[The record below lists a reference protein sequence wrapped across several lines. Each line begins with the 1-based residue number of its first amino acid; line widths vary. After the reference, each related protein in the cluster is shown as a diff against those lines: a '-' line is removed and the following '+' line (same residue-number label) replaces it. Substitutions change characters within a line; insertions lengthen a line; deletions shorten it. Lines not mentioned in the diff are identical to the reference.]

1 MIRKATVK
9 DVEAMK
15 NIINAYAKQEKMLP
29 RSYNELYQYIRSFY
43 VYEKDGEVI
52 GCCALQ
58 VVWEDLAEVL
68 SFAVKPEYARQGIG
82 SQLLKAC
89 MGDAHELHIKKIFTL
104 TYVPQFFEKHGF
116 ERVDK
121 ATLPHKVWSGCIN
134 CPKFPDCDEIAL
146 IKTID

>member
-58 VVWEDLAEVL
+58 VVWEDLAEIL
-68 SFAVKPEYARQGIG
+68 SFAVKPEYTGQGIG
-82 SQLLKAC
+82 SQLLKSC
-89 MGDAHELHIKKIFTL
+89 MCDSHELQIKKIFTL
-104 TYVPQFFEKHGF
+104 TYVPGFFEKHGF
-116 ERVDK
+116 VRVDK
-121 ATLPHKVWSGCIN
+121 STLPHKVWSGCIN

-146 IKTID
+146 MKTIE

>member
-58 VVWEDLAEVL
+58 VVWEDLAEIL
-68 SFAVKPEYARQGIG
+68 SFAVKPEYTGQGIG

-89 MGDAHELHIKKIFTL
+89 MGDAHDLQIKKIFTL
-104 TYVPQFFEKHGF
+104 TYVPGFFEKHGF
-116 ERVDK
+116 VRVDK
-121 ATLPHKVWSGCIN
+121 STLPHKVWSGCIN

-146 IKTID
+146 IKTLE

>member
-58 VVWEDLAEVL
+58 VVWEDLAEIL
-68 SFAVKPEYARQGIG
+68 SFAVKPEYTRHGIG
-82 SQLLKAC
+82 SQLLEAC
-89 MGDAHELHIKKIFTL
+89 MSDAHELYIKKIFTL
-104 TYVPQFFEKHGF
+104 TYVPGFFEKHGF
-116 ERVDK
+116 IRVDK
-121 ATLPHKVWSGCIN
+121 SILPHKVWSGCIN

-146 IKTID
+146 IKTIE

>member
-58 VVWEDLAEVL
+58 VVWEDLAEIL
-68 SFAVKPEYARQGIG
+68 SFAVKPEYTGQGIG

-89 MGDAHELHIKKIFTL
+89 MGDAHELQIKKIFTL
-104 TYVPQFFEKHGF
+104 TYVPGFFEKHGF
-116 ERVDK
+116 VRVDK
-121 ATLPHKVWSGCIN
+121 STLPHKVWSGCIN

-146 IKTID
+146 MKTIE

>member
-43 VYEKDGEVI
+43 VYEKDEEVI

-58 VVWEDLAEVL
+58 VVWEDLAEIL
-68 SFAVKPEYARQGIG
+68 SFAVKPEYARKGIG

-89 MGDAHELHIKKIFTL
+89 MGDAHELQIKKIFTL
-104 TYVPQFFEKHGF
+104 TYVPEFFEKHGF
-116 ERVDK
+116 TRVDK
-121 ATLPHKVWSGCIN
+121 STLPHKVWSGCIN

-146 IKTID
+146 IKTIE

>member
-29 RSYNELYQYIRSFY
+29 RSYNELYQYVRSFY

-58 VVWEDLAEVL
+58 VVWEDLAEIL
-68 SFAVKPEYARQGIG
+68 SFAVKPEYTGQGIG

-89 MGDAHELHIKKIFTL
+89 MGDAHELQIKKIFTL
-104 TYVPQFFEKHGF
+104 TYVPGFFEKHGF
-116 ERVDK
+116 VRVDK
-121 ATLPHKVWSGCIN
+121 STLPHKVWSGCIN

-146 IKTID
+146 MKTIE

>member
-43 VYEKDGEVI
+43 VYEIDGEVI

-58 VVWEDLAEVL
+58 VVWEDLAEIL
-68 SFAVKPEYARQGIG
+68 SFAVKPEYTRQGIG

-89 MGDAHELHIKKIFTL
+89 IGDAYDLNIKKIFTL
-104 TYVPQFFEKHGF
+104 TYVPSFFEKHGF
-116 ERVDK
+116 VRVDK
-121 ATLPHKVWSGCIN
+121 SILPHKVWSGCIN
-134 CPKFPDCDEIAL
+134 CPKFPDCDEVAL
-146 IKTID
+146 MKTID